1 MVIRWPGRREAL
13 MNVVASTT
21 SKRLQA
27 QGLPA
32 EVTSFV
38 GRRHEVAE
46 VKRLL
51 SGARVVTLTGTGG
64 VGKTR
69 LALRAAA
76 DVLRAFRDG
85 VWLVDLA
92 ALESPELL
100 VQAVNEA
107 LEIRDRSSRPPMRVL
122 VEHLRDKQALVILDN
137 CEHLLHDCAV
147 LAETLVRSTPEV
159 RILATSRQVL
169 GIAGEQ
175 TLSVPALPLPLPD
188 SDLSRPSLESLA
200 QYDAIQLFVERAGAV
215 LPGFAVTEANRDA
228 VERICR
234 RLDGIPLG
242 IELAAVRLRALSV
255 EQLLVRLDDRFQLLT
270 AGSRAAL
277 PRQQTLRALID
288 WSYALCTE
296 QERLLW
302 ARASVFADG
311 LDLAAAE
318 EVCSGDG
325 ILREEVVDLVIGLV
339 DKSVLIRDDRSSS
352 PSAAR
357 YRLLETVRQYGR
369 ERLAATGQAAAFQR
383 RHRDYYRKLSAE
395 ARAEQFG
402 PSQVAWFT
410 TLKIE
415 HANLRA
421 ALEHCFARPEG
432 VATGLGMAADLL
444 YHWIT
449 NCYLAEGRRWLDRGI
464 AARAGPDE
472 TRARALWTGSW
483 LAVIQADVTS
493 AAAML
498 EEARDLGERLGQEP
512 VLAYVALYSGMV
524 AMYRGDAGS
533 AVELYEEAVTRHRA
547 TGDPV
552 GLALALIRLCLARS
566 FLGDSPGA
574 VSAAEECLAVCD
586 AHGEGWHRAY
596 AMMALGIE
604 IWRQGDAPRAAG
616 LEKESLRFN
625 CSLSDPLGAGINLEV
640 LAWIAAAEKQYQKAA
655 RLLGVLETVWQA
667 IGAPLS
673 GFGHLAGYHDE
684 CVSRVRRALGEP
696 AFNTAVRRGA
706 RLSYDEALAY
716 ALDESAPGDG
726 SQAEE
731 GRPAPLTRRE
741 MEIAQL
747 VAQGMSNKE
756 IAAALVIAQRTAE
769 GHVEHILS
777 KLGFTS
783 RAQVAVWIGEWNRSV
798 DGEHAPGG

>member
-13 MNVVASTT
+13 MNMVASTT

-69 LALRAAA
+69 LALRVAA

-92 ALESPELL
+92 ALECPELL
-100 VQAVNEA
+100 VQAVSEA
-107 LEIRDRSSRPPMRVL
+107 LRIRDHSTRPPMQVL
-122 VEHLRDKQALVILDN
+122 IEHLRDKQTLVILDN

-147 LAETLVRSTPEV
+147 LAETLVRAAPEV

-175 TLSVPALPLPLPD
+175 TLAVPTLPLPLPD
-188 SDLSRPSLESLA
+188 SGVSRPSLESLA

-215 LPGFAVTEANRDA
+215 LPGFAVTESNRDA

-242 IELAAVRLRALSV
+242 IELATVRLRALSV
-255 EQLLVRLDDRFQLLT
+255 EQLLARLDDRFQLLT
-270 AGSRAAL
+270 SGSRAAL

-339 DKSVLIRDDRSSS
+339 DKSVLIRDDHPSS

-369 ERLAATGQAAAFQR
+369 ERLATTGQAAALQR
-383 RHRDYYRKLSAE
+383 RHRDYYRKLAAE
-395 ARAEQFG
+395 ARARHFG

-415 HANLRA
+415 HANLHA
-421 ALEHCFARPEG
+421 ALEHCFSRPEG

-449 NCYLAEGRRWLDRGI
+449 NCYLHEGRRWLDRGLT
-464 AARAGPDE
+464 AHTAPDE
-472 TRARALWTGSW
+472 TRARALWTDSW
-483 LAVIQADVTS
+483 LAVIQTDVTS
-493 AAAML
+493 ATAML
-498 EEARDLGERLGQEP
+498 EEARALGERLGQEP
-512 VLAYVALYSGMV
+512 VRAYVALYSGMV
-524 AMYRGDAGS
+524 AMCRRDAGS
-533 AVELYEEAVTRHRA
+533 AVALYEEAVTRHRS

-552 GLALALIRLCLARS
+552 GLALALIRLSLARS

-574 VSAAEECLAVCD
+574 VSAAEECLEVCD

-604 IWRQGDAPRAAG
+604 IWRQGDTPRAAA

-625 CSLSDPLGAGINLEV
+625 CSLNDPLGAGINLEV

-655 RLLGVLETVWQA
+655 RLLGALETIWQA

-684 CVSRVRRALGEP
+684 CVSRARRALGEP
-696 AFNTAVRRGA
+696 AFNAAVRRGA
-706 RLSYDEALAY
+706 RLPYGEALAY
-716 ALDESAPGDG
+716 ALEEGAPGDG
-726 SQAEE
+726 AQAEE
-731 GRPAPLTRRE
+731 GRQAPLTRRE

-798 DGEHAPGG
+798 DGEHGSG

>member
-32 EVTSFV
+32 EVTGFV

-69 LALRAAA
+69 LALRVAA
-76 DVLRAFRDG
+76 DVVRAFRDG

-100 VQAVNEA
+100 VQAVSEA
-107 LEIRDRSSRPPMRVL
+107 LEIRDHSSRPPMRVL
-122 VEHLRDKQALVILDN
+122 IEHLRDKQALVILDN

-175 TLSVPALPLPLPD
+175 TLSVPALSLPD
-188 SDLSRPSLESLA
+188 ADVSRPSLESLA

-228 VERICR
+228 VEQICR

-255 EQLLVRLDDRFQLLT
+255 EQLLARLDDRFHLLT

-311 LDLAAAE
+311 LDLTAAE
-318 EVCSGDG
+318 AVCSGDG

-339 DKSVLIRDDRSSS
+339 DKSVLIRDDRPSS

-383 RHRDYYRKLSAE
+383 RHRDYYRKLSAQ
-395 ARAEQFG
+395 AHAEQFG

-432 VATGLGMAADLL
+432 IATGLGMAADLL

-449 NCYLAEGRRWLDRGI
+449 NCYLAEGRRWLDQGL
-464 AARAGPDE
+464 AARTGPDE
-472 TRARALWTGSW
+472 TRARALWTDSW
-483 LAVIQADVTS
+483 LALIQADVAS

-498 EEARDLGERLGQEP
+498 EEAGALGERLGQEP

-533 AVELYEEAVTRHRA
+533 AVALYEEAVTRHRS

-640 LAWIAAAEKQYQKAA
+640 LAWIAAAAKQYQKAA
-655 RLLGVLETVWQA
+655 RLLGILETVWQA

-706 RLSYDEALAY
+706 RLAYDEALAY

-726 SQAEE
+726 AQAEE

-741 MEIAQL
+741 MQIAQL

-798 DGEHAPGG
+798 DGEHDPGG

>member
-13 MNVVASTT
+13 MNMVASTT

-69 LALRAAA
+69 LALRVAA

-92 ALESPELL
+92 ALECPELL
-100 VQAVNEA
+100 VQAVSEA
-107 LEIRDRSSRPPMRVL
+107 LRIRDHSTRPPMQVL
-122 VEHLRDKQALVILDN
+122 IEHLRDKQTLVILDN

-147 LAETLVRSTPEV
+147 LAETLVRAAPEV
-159 RILATSRQVL
+159 RILTTSRQVL

-175 TLSVPALPLPLPD
+175 TLAVPTLPLPLPD
-188 SDLSRPSLESLA
+188 SGVSRPSLESLA

-215 LPGFAVTEANRDA
+215 LPGFAVTESNRDA

-242 IELAAVRLRALSV
+242 IELATVRLRALSV
-255 EQLLVRLDDRFQLLT
+255 EQLLARLDDRFQLLT
-270 AGSRAAL
+270 SGSRAAL

-302 ARASVFADG
+302 ARASVFVDG

-339 DKSVLIRDDRSSS
+339 DKSVLIRDDHPSS

-369 ERLAATGQAAAFQR
+369 ERLATTGQAAALQR
-383 RHRDYYRKLSAE
+383 RHRDYYRKLAAE
-395 ARAEQFG
+395 ARARHFG

-415 HANLRA
+415 HANLHA

-449 NCYLAEGRRWLDRGI
+449 NCYLHEGRRWLDRGLT
-464 AARAGPDE
+464 AHTAPDE
-472 TRARALWTGSW
+472 TRARALWTDSW

-493 AAAML
+493 ATAML
-498 EEARDLGERLGQEP
+498 EEARTLGERLGQEP
-512 VLAYVALYSGMV
+512 VRAYVALYSGMV
-524 AMYRGDAGS
+524 AMCRRDAGS
-533 AVELYEEAVTRHRA
+533 AVALYEEAVTRHRS

-574 VSAAEECLAVCD
+574 ISAAEECLAVCD

-604 IWRQGDAPRAAG
+604 IWRQGDTPRAAE

-625 CSLSDPLGAGINLEV
+625 CSLNDPLGAGVNLEV

-655 RLLGVLETVWQA
+655 RLLGALETIWQA

-684 CVSRVRRALGEP
+684 CVSRTRRALGEP
-696 AFNTAVRRGA
+696 AFNAAVRRGA
-706 RLSYDEALAY
+706 RLPYGEALAY
-716 ALDESAPGDG
+716 ALEEGAPGDG

-731 GRPAPLTRRE
+731 GRQAPLTRRE

-756 IAAALVIAQRTAE
+756 IAATLVIAQRTAE

-783 RAQVAVWIGEWNRSV
+783 RAQVAVWIGEWNRSA
-798 DGEHAPGG
+798 DGEHGSG